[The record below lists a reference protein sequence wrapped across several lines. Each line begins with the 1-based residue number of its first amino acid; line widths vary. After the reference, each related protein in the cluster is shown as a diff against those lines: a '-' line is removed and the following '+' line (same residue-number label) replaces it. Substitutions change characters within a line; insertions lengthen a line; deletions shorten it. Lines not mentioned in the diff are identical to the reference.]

1 MIFNNLLFIFCFLPF
16 SLLLYYI
23 VPKTIL
29 KNLVLL
35 IVSLIFYSWA
45 NPFTL
50 VVLFIS
56 IAWNYLTGLEL
67 SYLEQERQRKLI
79 FWISVA
85 FNLLILGV
93 YKYLELFFH
102 IETTLIVPMGLSFFT
117 FSSISYIADVY
128 MGKVE
133 PQKNIIS
140 YSLYV
145 AFFGKISMGPIVQY
159 HAMEKELSDRLFC
172 AEDLSK
178 GSVLFI
184 KGLIKKV
191 LLADQFSFVFTSLQ
205 SNNTV
210 VGSWLLALAYAL
222 QLYFDFSGYS
232 DMAIGISNMFGFHFD
247 ANFDHPYIAT
257 SIQDFWRRWHIS
269 LSRWF
274 RDYIYIPLGGNRVDT
289 IHYVRNILI
298 VWLCTGI
305 WHGANWT
312 FIVWGLYYA
321 AFLLMEKF
329 FLRDFLEK
337 LPSFVRHIYSILV
350 ILFGWVFFFSPS
362 ISDAFMHFGH
372 MFGVNASWIN
382 EECLFLLISH
392 LGLFILG
399 IILSTPIYDR
409 LQIVLYNTLKNKSIY
424 ITTTVY
430 IVFFIVCIA
439 FIVGSSYQSF
449 LYFAF

>member
-1 MIFNNLLFIFCFLPF
+1 M
-16 SLLLYYI
+16 
-23 VPKTIL
+23 
-29 KNLVLL
+29 
-35 IVSLIFYSWA
+35 
-45 NPFTL
+45 
-50 VVLFIS
+50 
-56 IAWNYLTGLEL
+56 
-67 SYLEQERQRKLI
+67 
-79 FWISVA
+79 
-85 FNLLILGV
+85 
-93 YKYLELFFH
+93 
-102 IETTLIVPMGLSFFT
+102 
-117 FSSISYIADVY
+117 
-128 MGKVE
+128 
-133 PQKNIIS
+133 
-140 YSLYV
+140 
-145 AFFGKISMGPIVQY
+145 
-159 HAMEKELSDRLFC
+159 
-172 AEDLSK
+172 
-178 GSVLFI
+178 
-184 KGLIKKV
+184 
-191 LLADQFSFVFTSLQ
+191 
-205 SNNTV
+205 
-210 VGSWLLALAYAL
+210 LALAYAL